1 MCKFQRKHPYKHKK
15 VNIKNMHL
23 EYSNAETA
31 ESAEDIVWLHSC
43 QNSKLVNT
51 LAPTSELLQP
61 NQSTFEIPLIQ

>member
-1 MCKFQRKHPYKHKK
+1 
-15 VNIKNMHL
+15 MHL

-51 LAPTSELLQP
+51 SAPTSELLQP
-61 NQSTFEIPLIQ
+61 NQSTSEIPLIQ